1 MATSPRVGTAAVSRD
16 PRGPAARIILHSEY
30 IENCGAPRFLSH
42 KGSRL
47 NHDQYQNPLI
57 SRYASKDVVQLWSP
71 QTIHS
76 TWRKLWVAL
85 AEAEQELGLAI
96 TSEQIAQLR
105 AAVETIDF
113 TKAAQYEREL
123 RHDVM
128 AHVHAYGDQCPAARA
143 IIHLGAT
150 SCYVTD
156 NTDLILFRESLQVL
170 RGRLVGVIDRLAA
183 FAERH
188 RDLACLA
195 YTHLQPAQPTTVGKR
210 AALWCYDL
218 VLDLEEIENRLEHLR
233 FRGAKGTTGTQA
245 SFLQLFNG
253 DHARVE
259 ALDQLVAHKMGFDAV
274 AAVTGQ
280 TYSRKVDSQ
289 VLATLSG
296 IAQSAHK
303 AGTDLRLL
311 QSFKEIEE
319 PFEDKQIGSSAMAY
333 KRNPMRAERMCA
345 LSRFVMSLSSSA
357 EQTAA
362 VQWMERTLD
371 DSANRRLTLPQAFLG
386 IDAVLILY
394 RNIADGLVV
403 YPQVIARRLE
413 AELPFMA
420 TESILMAGV
429 AAGGDRQDLHER
441 SRVHSQEAA
450 RQIKERGR
458 PNDLMERLSRD
469 PTFAKVKLDNVLAA
483 AQYIGRAP
491 QQLDAFVREVVDPI
505 RRRYANALATATEQ
519 VRV

>member
-1 MATSPRVGTAAVSRD
+1 LR
-16 PRGPAARIILHSEY
+16 
-30 IENCGAPRFLSH
+30 
-42 KGSRL
+42 
-47 NHDQYQNPLI
+47 HDEYQNPLI
-57 SRYASKDVVQLWSP
+57 TRYASKDLVRLWSP

-76 TWRKLWVAL
+76 TWRRLWVAL
-85 AEAEQELGLAI
+85 AEAEHELGLAV
-96 TSEQIAQLR
+96 SAEQVAALR
-105 AAVETIDF
+105 AAVDTIDF
-113 TKAAQYEREL
+113 AKAAQYEREL

-128 AHVHAYGDQCPAARA
+128 AHVHAYGDQCPTARG

-156 NTDLILFRESLQVL
+156 NTDLILFRESMHLV
-170 RGRLVGVIDRLAA
+170 RARLVALIDRLAG
-183 FAERH
+183 FASRH

-218 VLDLEEIENRLEHLR
+218 VLDLEEIEHRLATLR

-245 SFLQLFNG
+245 SFLQLFGG
-253 DHARVE
+253 DHAKVE
-259 ALDQLVAHKMGFDAV
+259 ALDRLVSRKMGFDAV
-274 AAVTGQ
+274 APVTGQ

-289 VLATLSG
+289 VLAALSG

-319 PFEDKQIGSSAMAY
+319 PFEEKQIGSSAMAY
-333 KRNPMRAERMCA
+333 KRNPMRAERMCSLA
-345 LSRFVMSLSSSA
+345 RFVISLSSSA

-386 IDAVLILY
+386 IDSVLILY
-394 RNIADGLVV
+394 RNIAEGLVV
-403 YPQVIARRLE
+403 YPQVIARRLS

-420 TESILMAGV
+420 TENILMAAV

-441 SRVHSQEAA
+441 IRVHSQEAA
-450 RQIKERGR
+450 REVKEFGR
-458 PNDLMERLSRD
+458 ENDLIARLARD
-469 PTFAKVKLDNVLAA
+469 PAFARVKLDSVLSTGN
-483 AQYIGRAP
+483 YVGRAP
-491 QQLDAFVREVVDPI
+491 QQVDAFVKEVVDPI
-505 RRRYANALATATEQ
+505 RRRYADSLAGSGEQ
-519 VRV
+519 LRV